1 MPNVLSVLLLLCCVI
16 IIILIIQHTLQ
27 ACGLVTLRVA
37 VVNGNYFQAAGRLQT
52 LAANYC
58 EKSYVSIRFK
68 VHIFVTT
75 PFVVLLKAPKDR
87 PEGRSKASGAFLD
100 KVSFMQI
107 CVNRL

>member
-1 MPNVLSVLLLLCCVI
+1 MPNVVSVLLLLCCVI
-16 IIILIIQHTLQ
+16 IIIQHTLR
-27 ACGLVTLRVA
+27 ACGLVTVRVA
-37 VVNGNYFQAAGRLQT
+37 VVNGNYFRAAGRLQT

-58 EKSYVSIRFK
+58 EKRYVSIRFK

-87 PEGRSKASGAFLD
+87 PEGRSKARGAFLD
-100 KVSFMQI
+100 KVSFTQI